1 MSKDELFN
9 FHYGFPRVSHGLLRV
24 FHGFLEIDI
33 FGHQNHDEKHSKSSL
48 RLHTFPDFLALGNKY
63 GGGEWQND
71 CNLIG
76 KSKYMVCIGQIHQRE
91 KTPNMN
97 LPHWFRQRDCRS
109 RDVALPFKRNPET
122 GVPPEVIKHRIEPS
136 MAKMLKCGEKVLKLR
151 FISRWISKII
161 RGNLRTLL

>member
-1 MSKDELFN
+1 MFRGPKKPSGSILPGTPKTHIFRTGFYGFPRVKHEFPTGSEKSNFFQTRPKDELFK

-33 FGHQNHDEKHSKSSL
+33 FGYQNHDENNSKSSL

-91 KTPNMN
+91 KKPNMN
-97 LPHWFRQRDCRS
+97 LPH
-109 RDVALPFKRNPET
+109 
-122 GVPPEVIKHRIEPS
+122 
-136 MAKMLKCGEKVLKLR
+136 
-151 FISRWISKII
+151 
-161 RGNLRTLL
+161 